1 MHSICVGKQLLI
13 LDKEGQDIEIEME
26 SQVQVSLE
34 LNVCT
39 SMCEDVQR
47 AGGESTR
54 EVERD

>member
-1 MHSICVGKQLLI
+1 MQSICVGKQLLI

-26 SQVQVSLE
+26 LQVQVSLE
-34 LNVCT
+34 LNVCA

-47 AGGESTR
+47 AGGEGTR